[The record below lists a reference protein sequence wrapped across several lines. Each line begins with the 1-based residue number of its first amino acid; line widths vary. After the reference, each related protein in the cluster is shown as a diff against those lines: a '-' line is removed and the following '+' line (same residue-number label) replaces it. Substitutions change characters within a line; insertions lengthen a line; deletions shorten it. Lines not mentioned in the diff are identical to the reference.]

1 MEHKYFNRKPD
12 DWNITDFL
20 KECGV
25 ESFRDRIGC
34 YLMSLES
41 IINNGKDEWT
51 FKAFCHSSLQ
61 SRATKLVLGRR
72 QSQSLSDVKPLS
84 RPGGMRISKDFLI
97 LWKHKREQARPSV
110 HLNNPIFTGNPL
122 VENAGNI
129 NGRSSINNINDYFP
143 RLETQHEEPFEDV
156 KINEEPPVVGLPDDI
171 PKQYCQVGYTT
182 PMSHSPA
189 LNNSP
194 VEPPMLV
201 DHINNPFL
209 EKDEVD
215 VILIIDDVDD
225 LCFMDGDSADDYK
238 IEETNVSHLFRN
250 HQNNSINMQKQKV
263 YLLIE
268 IHQRIIPT
276 QQTAL
281 DSECEAK
288 FRDAIK
294 RVTKESFSH
303 ATDWLMVELSNN
315 KPLKDNMGFVILD
328 CIREMLHDPN
338 RHIVEW
344 PNTGLDESKVRKSEG
359 RSKQPDF
366 VVSVIHQLQT
376 CGVIFVGEGTDLK
389 VLGFQC
395 VGRNKIDFYMMD
407 LIQGMYMMIH
417 IGQLYIPSLIKEMN
431 LFVNEIETLLRVREI
446 FCKSFDTLYSK
457 HFNPSPPSPKAI
469 FKRNTLGSPK
479 FNQLTTKRRNHGR
492 NKHGRGHVKPVR
504 CSNCARCVPKDKAIK
519 RFTVRNM
526 VESAAIRDIT
536 DASVYQVRVRSREGR
551 RNRAPPPRIR
561 YNKDGKKINPNV
573 QQKATT

>member
-1 MEHKYFNRKPD
+1 MAHKYFNRKPD

-20 KECGV
+20 KEYGV

-41 IINNGKDEWT
+41 IINNGKDERWT

-72 QSQSLSDVKPLS
+72 QSQSLSD
-84 RPGGMRISKDFLI
+84 
-97 LWKHKREQARPSV
+97 KHKREQARPSV

-156 KINEEPPVVGLPDDI
+156 KNNEEPPVVGLPDDI

-250 HQNNSINMQKQKV
+250 YQNNSINMQKQKV

-281 DSECEAK
+281 DLECEAK

-294 RVTKESFSH
+294 RVITLYEDQNDPSEM
-303 ATDWLMVELSNN
+303 TLVTNY
-315 KPLKDNMGFVILD
+315 LD
-328 CIREMLHDPN
+328 HVMREMLHDPN

-344 PNTGLDESKVRKSEG
+344 PNTSLDESKARKSEG

-366 VVSVIHQLQT
+366 VVTVIHQLQT
-376 CGVIFVGEGTDLK
+376 CGVIFVGE
-389 VLGFQC
+389 
-395 VGRNKIDFYMMD
+395 
-407 LIQGMYMMIH
+407 
-417 IGQLYIPSLIKEMN
+417 
-431 LFVNEIETLLRVREI
+431 
-446 FCKSFDTLYSK
+446 
-457 HFNPSPPSPKAI
+457 
-469 FKRNTLGSPK
+469 
-479 FNQLTTKRRNHGR
+479 TTKRRNHGR